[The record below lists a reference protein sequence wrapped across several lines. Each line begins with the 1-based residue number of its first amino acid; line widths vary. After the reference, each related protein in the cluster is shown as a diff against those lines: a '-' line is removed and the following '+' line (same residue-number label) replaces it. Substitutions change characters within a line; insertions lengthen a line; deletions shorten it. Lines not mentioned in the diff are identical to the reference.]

1 MTNQETDNNIS
12 GFLDEWYSDD
22 SQNMLSVLKLS
33 LTKEILSSFSKE
45 HLSKK
50 NHTFLIGYKNSGRI
64 FWSIKKTFWFFLWCF
79 KWAAAFKTNK
89 NKKVLLAAIGSN
101 LNNIDVYLE
110 QLSAAAKKNNC
121 VIVLLNIIESY
132 KHLRN
137 HQLFYFP
144 RFFYTEGHSAD
155 KEKINNYA
163 SEIINS
169 IKILTVKNKI
179 KFSLG
184 SEHLIKP
191 IKSLIRDYSGF
202 SYLVTKLISPNLIVG
217 LIQDYDYTYNKFIY
231 YKIARWNSI
240 KTGTIDSS
248 LLLYQHL
255 YRKTFSDYHLVW
267 GEYKKNYI
275 LKNNKIDPSK
285 IIVIGKPLPLKNN
298 YQHLADKRDLWVYI
312 AQSYTE
318 PSMFVSGRDFASFE
332 VNIKTLS
339 NFQKKNYPNDQF
351 ILKIHPADKSA
362 NYKLGITKSPK
373 GSVFELVKNA
383 RIIFVEDSTLA
394 VELFANNFPIVYVLD
409 KCKNDNIGL
418 VNNGLVPGLD
428 ITGEFDKT
436 IISILNEKSQP
447 NAQRREKFINY
458 YLGNFNENNFQ
469 NVITKILFSE
479 QD

>member
-1 MTNQETDNNIS
+1 MDSIDNNIS
-12 GFLDEWYSDD
+12 KFLDEWYSDE
-22 SQNMLSVLKLS
+22 SQKMLSVLKLG
-33 LTKEILSSFSKE
+33 LTKEILSSIFKE
-45 HLSKK
+45 HSSKK
-50 NHTFLIGYKNSGRI
+50 KNKFLLGYRNSGRI
-64 FWSIKKTFWFFLWCF
+64 FWSLKKTFWFFLWCF
-79 KWAAAFKTNK
+79 KWAAGFKTNK
-89 NKKVLLAAIGSN
+89 NKKVLLAALGSN

-110 QLSAAAKKNNC
+110 QLSAATKKNNC

-132 KHLRN
+132 KHFRN

-144 RFFYTEGHSAD
+144 RFFYTVGHSAD

-163 SEIINS
+163 SEIIDS
-169 IKILTVKNKI
+169 VKKLTVKNNLQL
-179 KFSLG
+179 SLET
-184 SEHLIKP
+184 EHLVKP
-191 IKSLIRDYSGF
+191 IKNLMRDYSGF
-202 SYLVTKLISPNLIVG
+202 SYLVTKLISPNQIVG
-217 LIQDYDYTYNKFIY
+217 LLQDYDYTYNKFIY
-231 YKIARWNSI
+231 YKIARSNSI

-267 GEYKKNYI
+267 GECKKNFI
-275 LKNNKIDPSK
+275 LKNNKIDTSK

-298 YQHLADKRDLWVYI
+298 YQHLANKCDLWVYI
-312 AQSYTE
+312 AQSYSE
-318 PSMFVSGRDFASFE
+318 PSMFVSGRDFTSLE
-332 VNIKTLS
+332 LNIKTLS
-339 NFQKKNYPNDQF
+339 NFQKKNYPNDHF
-351 ILKIHPADKSA
+351 ILKIHPADKLTD
-362 NYKLGITKSPK
+362 YRLGITKSPK

-409 KCKNDNIGL
+409 KFKNDNIGL

-447 NAQRREKFINY
+447 NAQRREEFINY
-458 YLGNFNENNFQ
+458 YFGNFNENNFQ
-469 NVITKILFSE
+469 NVTTKILFSE